1 MDRCPLLDEAASGF
15 RTNLPGYRLAIE
27 IKLPLLT
34 LVVGMEMRRLM
45 LPVKHTNHDSKERG
59 DDRHGQVYSGVQD
72 FGEAV

>member
-59 DDRHGQVYSGVQD
+59 DDRHEQVYSGVQD
-72 FGEAV
+72 IGEAV